1 MHEGFQRRTNRTLL
15 RFKDVMSIA
24 DRTVRRCDPPHH
36 KSGVTYEEVTR
47 LLQGYI
53 ENEVDLNGDGTCRK
67 DCAHY
72 DYTFN
77 YGCYDNEF
85 CSKQPACSGRVLDCK
100 YVESTMQ

>member
-1 MHEGFQRRTNRTLL
+1 MFQ
-15 RFKDVMSIA
+15 DVISRA
-24 DRTVRRCDPPHH
+24 DRTVWRCDPPHH
-36 KSGVTYEEVTR
+36 EQGVTYEEVTR

-53 ENEVDLNGDGTCRK
+53 ENEVDLNRDETCRY

-72 DYTFN
+72 DYASN

-85 CSKQPACSGRVLDCK
+85 CSKQPPCSGRVLDCQ